1 MADHGM
7 KLDVAGRTD
16 IGLKRK
22 RNEDHLGFRIPEP
35 GSPQHAQGALFV
47 VADGMG
53 GMGGGD
59 VASQTAVAEIFQR
72 YYADPGLD
80 ALSALRQAIE
90 YANTA
95 VRAQAEQVKLPR
107 IGSTAA
113 GLALLPDGEA
123 VLFNVGDSRV
133 YRVQRGFIELLSRD
147 QSVLQHQID
156 AGLISAEEARGARNV
171 NVTAFIGQPTPIQP
185 VFNRV
190 QAEPDDVFLLCSDGL
205 WDLVEPQEMLS
216 TVRRLPAD
224 AAARRLIELA
234 RQRGGPDNITVIIVR
249 LGPPPKQ
256 RRRALL
262 GVAMLAVVA
271 MVAAGAALVLLGGR
285 GADDKATPTPAART
299 AAALSGGATLSATRT
314 PTNTAESTK
323 LPTVATAAGG
333 LVVLPSD
340 TPTVTLTPTDTS
352 TPAPTS
358 TPLPT
363 RTPSA
368 THTPSAT
375 ATPTETPSATPSATP
390 TATFTATR
398 TPTATITPVTPTAT
412 RTPQPS
418 PTGTPVT
425 PTVTLDLSKI
435 SPTPSQTPTPSD
447 TPTPTPSPTPT
458 PTPSQGDAVLHI
470 AAEEALDL
478 AQAGVYLSEEATY
491 YIVLGLGTENPE
503 VRAED
508 ALLPAGTRVLVLSAD
523 EVPLPDDPEVIL
535 RQVQV
540 FFEFGELGESVEPEG
555 WLRQDVLERAIPVVP
570 HVFVGERGAHL
581 YIEVGGYRRYGA
593 ALAWGERARLLAKN
607 RAGTWYRIALSDG
620 RTGWVQAE
628 LVEALGRPE
637 DLAGLPVQTL
647 PPLPPPPPTFTP
659 YVAPTEPPPPADG
672 GQPPPAPEPTQPPA
686 PPQPTSPPESTRPPE
701 PTQPPEPGSTPS
713 ATPPDNGG
721 DDGSNDPGGGGGQ
734 PGEGGE

>member
-1 MADHGM
+1 MTMAEHGM

-35 GSPQHAQGALFV
+35 GSPQHAQGSLFV

-72 YYADPGLD
+72 YYTDPGLD
-80 ALSALRQAIE
+80 ALGALRQAIE

-95 VRAQAEQVKLPR
+95 VRAQAERVKLPR

-113 GLALLPDGEA
+113 GLALLPDGEG

-156 AGLISAEEARGARNV
+156 AGLISEEEARGARNV

-205 WDLVEPQEMLS
+205 WDLVQPQEMLS
-216 TVRRLPAD
+216 VVRRMSAD

-262 GVAMLAVVA
+262 GVAVLAVLA
-271 MVAAGAALVLLGGR
+271 IVAAAAVVLLGGR
-285 GADDKATPTPAART
+285 GAGDEATPTPAART
-299 AAALSGGATLSATRT
+299 AAVMGGGPTLTATRA
-314 PTNTAESTK
+314 PTDTVKSTEP
-323 LPTVATAAGG
+323 PTVATAAGG

-340 TPTVTLTPTDTS
+340 TPTVTPTPTDTS

-363 RTPSA
+363 RTPTA
-368 THTPSAT
+368 TPTPSAT
-375 ATPTETPSATPSATP
+375 ATPTETPSATPSTTP
-390 TATFTATR
+390 TATFTASR
-398 TPTATITPVTPTAT
+398 TPTATDTPVTPTAT
-412 RTPQPS
+412 RTPRPS

-425 PTVTLDLSKI
+425 PTATLDLVKI

-458 PTPSQGDAVLHI
+458 PTPSHGDAVLRI
-470 AAEEALDL
+470 AAEEALDP
-478 AQAGVYLSEEATY
+478 AQAGVYLSEKATFY
-491 YIVLGLGTENPE
+491 TVLGLGTESVE
-503 VRAED
+503 VRAGD
-508 ALLPAGTRVLVLSAD
+508 APLPAGTRVLVLGED
-523 EVPLPDDPEVIL
+523 EVLLPGEPDVIL
-535 RQVQV
+535 RKVQV
-540 FFEFGELGESVEPEG
+540 FFEFGELGDSVEPEG

-570 HVFVGERGAHL
+570 HVYVGEGGAHL
-581 YIEVGGYRRYGA
+581 YVEAGGYRRYEA
-593 ALAWGERARLLAKN
+593 KLTWGERARLLAQN
-607 RAGTWYRIALSDG
+607 QAGTWYKIALADG
-620 RTGWVQAE
+620 RTGWVQAS

-637 DLAGLPVQTL
+637 ELDSLPIA
-647 PPLPPPPPTFTP
+647 PLPPFLPT
-659 YVAPTEPPPPADG
+659 AADHVH
-672 GQPPPAPEPTQPPA
+672 PLRRA
-686 PPQPTSPPESTRPPE
+686 
-701 PTQPPEPGSTPS
+701 
-713 ATPPDNGG
+713 D
-721 DDGSNDPGGGGGQ
+721 
-734 PGEGGE
+734 

>member
-1 MADHGM
+1 MTMADHGM
-7 KLDVAGRTD
+7 RLDVAGRTD

-59 VASQTAVAEIFQR
+59 VASQTAVAEIFER
-72 YYADPGLD
+72 YYADPSLD
-80 ALSALRQAIE
+80 ALSALRQALE

-95 VRAQAEQVKLPR
+95 VRAQAERVKLPR

-156 AGLISAEEARGARNV
+156 AGLISEEEARGARNV

-190 QAEPDDVFLLCSDGL
+190 QAEPGDVFLLCSDGL

-216 TVRRLPAD
+216 IVRRMSAD

-262 GVAMLAVVA
+262 GVAVLAA
-271 MVAAGAALVLLGGR
+271 VAAAAAFVLLGGS
-285 GADDKATPTPAART
+285 GAGDEVTATPRART
-299 AAALSGGATLSATRT
+299 AAAMSIRPTLTATSAPADTAV
-314 PTNTAESTK
+314 PTEPS
-323 LPTVATAAGG
+323 TVATAAGG

-340 TPTVTLTPTDTS
+340 TPTVTPTPTDTV
-352 TPAPTS
+352 TPSPTS
-358 TPLPT
+358 TPMPT
-363 RTPSA
+363 RTPTA

-375 ATPTETPSATPSATP
+375 STPTDTPSATPTATP

-398 TPTATITPVTPTAT
+398 TPTATATPITPTAT

-418 PTGTPVT
+418 ATATPVS
-425 PTVTLDLSKI
+425 PTATLDLTKV

-447 TPTPTPSPTPT
+447 TPTPTLSPTPT
-458 PTPSQGDAVLHI
+458 PTPSPGDAVLRI
-470 AAEEALDL
+470 AAEEALDP
-478 AQAGVYLSEEATY
+478 AKAGVYLSEEAAFYT
-491 YIVLGLGTENPE
+491 VLGLGTGTLE
-503 VRAED
+503 VRAGD
-508 ALLPAGTRVLVLSAD
+508 TLLPAGTRVMVISED
-523 EVPLPDDPEVIL
+523 EVPLPDEPDVIL
-535 RQVQV
+535 RKVQV
-540 FFEFGELGESVEPEG
+540 FYEFDGTDGSITTEV

-570 HVFVGERGAHL
+570 HVYVASEGNVPVCTGDTRWHRCPNRL
-581 YIEVGGYRRYGA
+581 T
-593 ALAWGERARLLAKN
+593 WGESTPLLAQN
-607 RAGTWYRIALSDG
+607 PAGTWYKIGLPDG
-620 RTGWVQAE
+620 RVGWVNAS
-628 LVEALGRPE
+628 LVIPLGRPE
-637 DLAGLPVQTL
+637 DLAALLQENP
-647 PPLPPPPPTFTP
+647 PPPPPTLTP
-659 YVAPTEPPPPADG
+659 SPLPPPTEPSIPPAEG
-672 GQPPPAPEPTQPPA
+672 GQPLPAPQPTQPPA
-686 PPQPTSPPESTRPPE
+686 PPDDGGDGGDSGNVP
-701 PTQPPEPGSTPS
+701 PGS
-713 ATPPDNGG
+713 AD
-721 DDGSNDPGGGGGQ
+721 
-734 PGEGGE
+734 

>member
-1 MADHGM
+1 MTMADHGM
-7 KLDVAGRTD
+7 RLDVAGRTD

-72 YYADPGLD
+72 YYADPSLD
-80 ALSALRQAIE
+80 ALSALRQALE

-95 VRAQAEQVKLPR
+95 VRAQAERVKLPR

-133 YRVQRGFIELLSRD
+133 YRVQRGVIELLSRD

-156 AGLISAEEARGARNV
+156 AGLISEEEARGARNV

-190 QAEPDDVFLLCSDGL
+190 QAEPGDVFLLCSDGL

-216 TVRRLPAD
+216 IVRRLPAD

-234 RQRGGPDNITVIIVR
+234 RKRGGPDNITVIIVR
-249 LGPPPKQ
+249 LGPPPRQ

-262 GVAMLAVVA
+262 GVAVLAVLA
-271 MVAAGAALVLLGGR
+271 MATAAGAFVLLGGR
-285 GADDKATPTPAART
+285 GAGDEATPTPAART
-299 AAALSGGATLSATRT
+299 AAAMSSGPTLTATRA
-314 PTNTAESTK
+314 PTDTALPTEP
-323 LPTVATAAGG
+323 PTVATTAGG

-340 TPTVTLTPTDTS
+340 TPTVTPTPTETV

-363 RTPSA
+363 RTPTA

-375 ATPTETPSATPSATP
+375 STPTDTPSATPSATP

-398 TPTATITPVTPTAT
+398 TPTATATPVTPTAT
-412 RTPQPS
+412 RTPRPS

-425 PTVTLDLSKI
+425 PTATLDLTKV

-458 PTPSQGDAVLHI
+458 PTPSPGDAVLRI
-470 AAEEALDL
+470 AAEEAPDP
-478 AQAGVYLSEEATY
+478 AQAGVYLSEEAAFY
-491 YIVLGLGTENPE
+491 AVLGLGTENPE
-503 VRAED
+503 VRAGD
-508 ALLPAGTRVLVLSAD
+508 TLLPAGTHVVIISED
-523 EVPLPDDPEVIL
+523 EVLLPGEPGVIL
-535 RQVQV
+535 RKVRV
-540 FFEFGELGESVEPEG
+540 FFEFDGLGDSVEPEV

-570 HVFVGERGAHL
+570 HVFAGERGAVVYSGDTGWL
-581 YIEVGGYRRYGA
+581 RYRTQ
-593 ALAWGERARLLAKN
+593 LAWGQSAPLLAKN
-607 RAGTWYRIALSDG
+607 RAGTWYRIALPDG
-620 RTGWVQAE
+620 RAGWVEADR
-628 LVEALGRPE
+628 VEVLGRPE
-637 DLAGLPVQTL
+637 DLAGLPIERL
-647 PPLPPPPPTFTP
+647 PPFPPPPTFTP

-672 GQPPPAPEPTQPPA
+672 DQPLPAPQPTQPPA
-686 PPQPTSPPESTRPPE
+686 PP
-701 PTQPPEPGSTPS
+701 
-713 ATPPDNGG
+713 DDGG
-721 DDGSNDPGGGGGQ
+721 DGGNVPPGGSDQ
-734 PGEGGE
+734 EGGE